1 MYYKSYL
8 DLFMAVVV
16 VVVVVLFVL
25 HFLVDPPFLVVD
37 VFIYLFVILF

>member
-8 DLFMAVVV
+8 DLFMAVV